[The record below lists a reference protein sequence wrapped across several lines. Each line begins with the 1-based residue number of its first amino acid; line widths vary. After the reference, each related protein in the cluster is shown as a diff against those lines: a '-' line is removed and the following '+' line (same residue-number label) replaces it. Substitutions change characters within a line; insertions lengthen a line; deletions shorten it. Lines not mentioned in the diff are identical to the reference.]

1 MERISLSAVMAALQI
16 MILFGTEKNADLI
29 FCLLNCLWSENTFL
43 TADFGKTQSCWLLGD
58 SILPSSSSCH
68 LWLILGTNLFP
79 SAFQAS
85 FLICFFKNISFFSRE
100 IPIISLVEKWA
111 VSHLLGKVIVKGCIE
126 PLLLFKNWHPPSNTH
141 THINI
146 TIVAADVAHL
156 APEVS
161 HYSWQA
167 LMLRYSFALCHYGN

>member
-1 MERISLSAVMAALQI
+1 MSSL
-16 MILFGTEKNADLI
+16 AD
-29 FCLLNCLWSENTFL
+29 SRH
-43 TADFGKTQSCWLLGD
+43 KS
-58 SILPSSSSCH
+58 LPICFS
-68 LWLILGTNLFP
+68 
-79 SAFQAS
+79 S
-85 FLICFFKNISFFSRE
+85 FLSYLFFFLNISFFSRE
-100 IPIISLVEKWA
+100 IPIISPVEKWA

-141 THINI
+141 THTHINI

-156 APEVS
+156 AAEIS